1 MAMIATDEDRAW
13 ESVLAR
19 DAAADGSFI
28 FAVSTTGVYC
38 RPSCPSRRPN
48 RENVSYFPS
57 PKEAAQAGFR
67 ACLRCRPNG
76 EFSTASEQQVQ
87 AARKFI
93 DDELAGF
100 SEARLTLDR
109 VAREVGAGAHH
120 LQRRFKQLFGLT
132 PAEYVRARRSEKFKA
147 ELRAGETVSRATFGA
162 GYGSSSRLYENATR
176 QLGMS
181 PATYRRGG
189 EGATI
194 RYGEFRT
201 PLGIALVAA
210 TAHGVCSVTLGDNTR
225 ALVAALEE
233 EYPRA
238 TIAAASHSD
247 EQLRKWGA
255 EIAAA
260 VAAGSGAADVPLDVE
275 GTDFQRKVWTALRG
289 IASGDTRSYSELAEE
304 IDSPGATRAVASAC
318 ARNRLA
324 VIIPC
329 HRVVR
334 ETGEL
339 GGYRWGVDRKRLLL
353 ERERSARERG
363 TS

>member
-1 MAMIATDEDRAW
+1 MIAADEDRAW

-19 DAAADGSFI
+19 NAAADGSFF

-38 RPSCPSRRPN
+38 RPSCPSRRAN
-48 RENVSYFPS
+48 RANVSFFPTA
-57 PKEAAQAGFR
+57 KEAERAGYR

-76 EFSTASEQQVQ
+76 EFSTASESQVH
-87 AARKFI
+87 AAIKFI

-109 VAREVGAGAHH
+109 IARQVGAGAHH
-120 LQRRFKQLFGLT
+120 LHRRFKQLLGLT
-132 PAEYVRARRSEKFKA
+132 PAEYVRARRSEKLKA
-147 ELRAGETVSRATFGA
+147 ELRAGATVSRATFGA
-162 GYGSSSRLYENATR
+162 GYGSSSRLYEDAAG

-210 TAHGVCSVTLGDNTR
+210 TERGVCSVTLGDDPR
-225 ALVAALEE
+225 ALIASLRN

-238 TIAAASHSD
+238 TIAAARD
-247 EQLRKWGA
+247 GDKQLERWGA
-255 EIAAA
+255 EIAGA
-260 VAAGSGAADVPLDVE
+260 VAGGVGPDSVPLDVE

-289 IASGDTRSYSELAEE
+289 IAPGETRSYSELADELGA
-304 IDSPGATRAVASAC
+304 PGAARAVASAC
-318 ARNRLA
+318 ARNHLA

-334 ETGEL
+334 ETGAL